1 MPAREVASGTPESR
15 KKVNDFLARTRSQ
28 LWIGHSI
35 DWYRDAVKAPGW
47 YD

>member
-1 MPAREVASGTPESR
+1 LRDPERRLTGPTP
-15 KKVNDFLARTRSQ
+15 DTDALARTHSQ
-28 LWIGHSI
+28 LWIGHDI